1 MFIATLIVLNIPVYL
16 FLAWVIFDD
25 VELAADS
32 LFENLVALL
41 KRALIPPFIRVLF
54 EVDDEADGAWHSIA
68 FLIACVG
75 VTWFEYWLLQEFW
88 FNEGALQ
95 TVGMIGPSQTPVD

>member
-1 MFIATLIVLNIPVYL
+1 MFIAILIVLNIPVYL

-25 VELAADS
+25 VEIAADS

-41 KRALIPPFIRVLF
+41 KRILIPSFIAALF
-54 EVDDEADGAWHSIA
+54 EIDSEADGAWHSIA
-68 FLIACVG
+68 FLIACVA

-88 FNEGALQ
+88 FKEPAGTFTWAVQAVRLA
-95 TVGMIGPSQTPVD
+95 VL